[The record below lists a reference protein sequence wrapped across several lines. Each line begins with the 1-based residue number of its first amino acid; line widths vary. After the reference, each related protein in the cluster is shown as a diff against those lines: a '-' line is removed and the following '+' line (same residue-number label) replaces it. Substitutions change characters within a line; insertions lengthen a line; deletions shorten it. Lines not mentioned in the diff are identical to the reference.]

1 MASMHRKVKSLNR
14 INGAGHDALF
24 RAKRL
29 LLGPL
34 RVRRAHVYGVGIAKS
49 GTRSLGRMFSGNV
62 RAAHEPRVLPL
73 IDKFFD
79 WHGGRVSEPEMSAWL
94 RARDREMAL
103 EVDSSWL
110 NVLMLDLLLREF
122 PEARFIL
129 TIRDCYSWLNST
141 LNHSV
146 RFRKVSPAQR
156 VKARDFVFRRGGF
169 VHAPEERILREG
181 GFYTLDGYFSGWAAH
196 NGQVLARVPPER
208 LLVVRT
214 DQIRHR
220 AGEIADFA
228 GLPRRAIRLQRTHEF
243 QNPDKKDMLRKL
255 DRDFLERKVEQ
266 RCRPL
271 MTQFFPEIKS
281 LDDARL

>member
-1 MASMHRKVKSLNR
+1 MSWE
-14 INGAGHDALF
+14 IITGAGQDAAF
-24 RAKRL
+24 RCKRL

-34 RVRRAHVYGVGIAKS
+34 RVRRTRLFCVSIAKS
-49 GTRSLGRMFSGNV
+49 GTRSIGRMFSRNV
-62 RAAHEPRVLPL
+62 RAAHEARVLPL

-79 WHGGRVSEPEMSAWL
+79 WRNGRISEADMSEWL
-94 RARDREMAL
+94 RARDRELAL

-110 NVLMLDLLLREF
+110 NILILEFLLREF
-122 PEARFIL
+122 PEARFVL

-146 RFRKVSPAQR
+146 RFRKVSPRQR
-156 VKARDFVFRRGGF
+156 VRARDFVFQRDGF
-169 VHAPEERILREG
+169 VHAPEERILQAG

-196 NGQVLARVPPER
+196 NGQVLTRVPPER

-214 DQIRHR
+214 DQIRQR
-220 AGEIADFA
+220 AFEIADFA
-228 GLPRRAIRLQRTHEF
+228 GLPCRAVRLDRTHEF
-243 QNPDKKDMLRKL
+243 QNPAKREMIRHL

-266 RCRPL
+266 HCRPL

-281 LDDARL
+281 LDDAKL